1 MARLTEVPDVRVTK
15 NTGKALL
22 VVLDEGEG
30 DEVWV
35 PCSVVDETSEVN
47 DAGDEG
53 TLVVQSWFAKKE
65 DKLADYVD
73 D

>member
-1 MARLTEVPDVRVTK
+1 MPKLTEIPDVRVTR

-22 VVLDEGEG
+22 CHLEEGEG

-65 DKLADYVD
+65 DKLAEYVD

>member
-22 VVLDEGEG
+22 VVLDDGEG
-30 DEVWV
+30 KSVWV
-35 PCSVVDETSEVN
+35 PCSVVDESSEVN

-53 TLVVQSWFAKKE
+53 TLVVQKWFAEKT
-65 DKLADYVD
+65 DDLADYVD